1 MQFDDHLRRVRR
13 ATVGSNLLHAASFI
27 CLVASAIF
35 WLNLYWSLL
44 NPPIVSVP
52 ALIAISMG
60 IVYAVVLPV
69 LWSMLIPSTPAGML
83 LQRTRTRTWGF
94 IFVVAASIYLT
105 FHAWTVLSTWWS
117 VQPNVHATGQERW
130 MAMACLIAF
139 IGIPALAW
147 VQATPEQWVE
157 HIRQAHLVHR
167 LKIQHA
173 ADIAI
178 LKTTLLR
185 AQQKTAAGIANLM
198 PAERQELVDTL
209 RALFEGQNET
219 LRAIAG
225 TFRNVADIELTFRTG
240 NEDDL
245 SQTFAYV
252 ADELERTARQVQTTP
267 DHALELPNYHAVT
280 TAAPPSSTTYSNAS
294 GRVPNVPVDAHG
306 NARQRTTTHDPALP
320 YAVEYGAARTQLRP
334 TWSVKQLAETL
345 SIEES
350 TARGILGVWITA
362 GLVDKTNLRG
372 FYRFTVEEVR

>member
-1 MQFDDHLRRVRR
+1 MDTSPLLGNRKLAVRDR
-13 ATVGSNLLHAASFI
+13 EILAETRGQGGYIIALLSLHASGKI
-27 CLVASAIF
+27 YTLLSGNLGAIPT
-35 WLNLYWSLL
+35 LDPGTGEALL
-44 NPPIVSVP
+44 
-52 ALIAISMG
+52 AA
-60 IVYAVVLPV
+60 
-69 LWSMLIPSTPAGML
+69 
-83 LQRTRTRTWGF
+83 TRTLGPTELHPVHLAPEGGGGGGGRGRGGRRGGSGGEGDEGEEGGE
-94 IFVVAASIYLT
+94 VRDGGDGGGDESGGDEGGGNKGGGRRE
-105 FHAWTVLSTWWS
+105 S
-117 VQPNVHATGQERW
+117 VI
-130 MAMACLIAF
+130 IAF

-252 ADELERTARQVQTTP
+252 TDELERTARQVQMTP
-267 DHALELPNYHAVT
+267 DHALELPNYHVVA

-294 GRVPNVPVDAHG
+294 GRVPNHMATHG
-306 NARQRTTTHDPALP
+306 NAPQHMTLHSPTPLSMALP
-320 YAVEYGAARTQLRP
+320 KRNSAQPRASSNSLR
-334 TWSVKQLAETL
+334 
-345 SIEES
+345 
-350 TARGILGVWITA
+350 R
-362 GLVDKTNLRG
+362 
-372 FYRFTVEEVR
+372 